1 MRRRHQKMREN
12 VLKSQQSSVEKLV
25 GNASTTTNIL
35 TTKLSLKRRNHP
47 NNASTDAGEA
57 NKIRHVSL
65 GNRISDPVHMGGD
78 SLGRGGDFLFD
89 LPKRMLQKIILIIFL
104 KFLGSISSLAVLV
117 LYYCWIRSLIQN
129 QTDEWSTLIKR
140 IEIEQFEQRKLHTK
154 EEYELL
160 RRILTERQKQQ
171 QLALKSRFEMENREL
186 KQAQTKKSM
195 EDIRAVQQDKVIK
208 TKAERDRR
216 IKELNE
222 RNLKLFMEERKRL
235 ATRCRRHED
244 QLEKKHN
251 EQLESLEKESIRAL
265 ELEEMSHRETL
276 LASQPQCIV

>member
-1 MRRRHQKMREN
+1 
-12 VLKSQQSSVEKLV
+12 
-25 GNASTTTNIL
+25 
-35 TTKLSLKRRNHP
+35 
-47 NNASTDAGEA
+47 
-57 NKIRHVSL
+57 
-65 GNRISDPVHMGGD
+65 MGGD
-78 SLGRGGDFLFD
+78 SL
-89 LPKRMLQKIILIIFL
+89 
-104 KFLGSISSLAVLV
+104 
-117 LYYCWIRSLIQN
+117 IRSLIQN

-244 QLEKKHN
+244 QLEKKHS
-251 EQLESLEKESIRAL
+251 EQLESLEKESVRAL

-276 LASQPQCIV
+276 LASQPQCIILTLGGCPFFEAHARNCSMCASTQYFISVLRVPMFRVS